1 MDRAEL
7 PKLRNLLRFGALVDK
22 RKSSEVGTTMRELV
36 YTSSHEVAK
45 GHNVQRTVT
54 AHHLRSTYTG
64 ELQIAKTT
72 KFTCTCGVN
81 EYDGTVSIESYQ
93 EHHQQLTEGQQ

>member
-1 MDRAEL
+1 
-7 PKLRNLLRFGALVDK
+7 
-22 RKSSEVGTTMRELV
+22 MRELI

-54 AHHLRSTYTG
+54 EHHLRNSETG
-64 ELQIAKTT
+64 ELQIAKIT

-81 EYDGTVSIESYQ
+81 EYDGIISIDSYQ
-93 EHHQQLTEGQQ
+93 EHHQQLTEEAQ